1 MFDKIFKKKESIEL
15 INTHE
20 SDAALR
26 LMFEIAISDGKL
38 DAKELNLIKKRASKI
53 ISGNE
58 KAATIIKKIIDE
70 STDSASLY
78 PTVKKINE
86 SHTNEEKY
94 ELLNNLWELVAID
107 NLIDMYEESLY
118 YKIADLIRVPR
129 SKANQIKNS
138 FN

>member
-138 FN
+138 SN

>member
-26 LMFEIAISDGKL
+26 LMFEIAISDGEL